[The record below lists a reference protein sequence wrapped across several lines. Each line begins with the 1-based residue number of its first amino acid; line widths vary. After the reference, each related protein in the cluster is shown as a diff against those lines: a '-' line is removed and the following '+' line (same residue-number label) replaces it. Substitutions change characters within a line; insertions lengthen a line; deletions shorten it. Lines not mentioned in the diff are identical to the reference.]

1 MKFSPLHAS
10 PDLRSITAED
20 GRFTHH
26 VSRPPRRESGSA
38 VIVVMALLAIIL
50 IYVAGNLKTL
60 ANLGRELKLL
70 ERQQIRRLQNASP
83 RTNAPPAITISTN
96 SLATSLSH

>member
-1 MKFSPLHAS
+1 MKLLSPHAS
-10 PDLRSITAED
+10 RI
-20 GRFTHH
+20 THH
-26 VSRPPRRESGSA
+26 VSPPPRRHSGSA

-50 IYVAGNLKTL
+50 VYVAGNLKTL

-70 ERQQIRRLQNASP
+70 ERQQIRRLQIVSP

-96 SLATSLSH
+96 SNSRAPTN